1 MLKVNLK
8 NPELYI
14 NGGKPVRTKEWL
26 QNITTDSEE
35 AKIAYEVVRKG
46 NLSLFEGS
54 YNPDEPFSFDG
65 GYHVRKLE
73 KEWSKYFN
81 RKYSIS
87 MNSATSCLYASIGAL
102 NIGYGDEVI
111 VSPFTMTACAL
122 APLIYGAIPVFAD
135 VEDDTGC
142 ISVNSLN
149 KKISKKTKALIIVH
163 QFGFPAQM
171 DEILKI
177 CKTKNIK
184 IIEDCAQAYDTRY
197 KGKKVGTFGD
207 IGIFSLN
214 VNKTIQ
220 TGEGGVCVT
229 NSKNLN
235 YRLRLIRNH
244 GEAVV
249 YAAKYKNITNIA
261 GYNYRLTELSAAIA
275 LSQLKKLKNLNKKRL
290 SFVNFLQKRLKKFNF
305 IKLMDN
311 RLQCKKCNCKPGKKC
326 FNSFYIF
333 PFLFK
338 KNKINLTI
346 KKFVYLAKSEG
357 IIFYQGYTKPL
368 YHQPLYKKKI
378 LFKKGYPFKAK
389 ENQNLNQNYNLKCNN
404 AERLHNSILIN
415 EHVRHPHSLKDM
427 SDIINFF
434 KKISLIK

>member
-1 MLKVNLK
+1 
-8 NPELYI
+8 
-14 NGGKPVRTKEWL
+14 
-26 QNITTDSEE
+26 
-35 AKIAYEVVRKG
+35 
-46 NLSLFEGS
+46 
-54 YNPDEPFSFDG
+54 
-65 GYHVRKLE
+65 
-73 KEWSKYFN
+73 
-81 RKYSIS
+81 
-87 MNSATSCLYASIGAL
+87 
-102 NIGYGDEVI
+102 
-111 VSPFTMTACAL
+111 
-122 APLIYGAIPVFAD
+122 
-135 VEDDTGC
+135 
-142 ISVNSLN
+142 
-149 KKISKKTKALIIVH
+149 
-163 QFGFPAQM
+163 M

-338 KNKINLTI
+338 KNKINLI
-346 KKFVYLAKSEG
+346 NKKFVYLAKSEG

>member
-1 MLKVNLK
+1 
-8 NPELYI
+8 
-14 NGGKPVRTKEWL
+14 
-26 QNITTDSEE
+26 
-35 AKIAYEVVRKG
+35 
-46 NLSLFEGS
+46 
-54 YNPDEPFSFDG
+54 
-65 GYHVRKLE
+65 
-73 KEWSKYFN
+73 
-81 RKYSIS
+81 
-87 MNSATSCLYASIGAL
+87 
-102 NIGYGDEVI
+102 
-111 VSPFTMTACAL
+111 MTACAL

-311 RLQCKKCNCKPGKKC
+311 RLQCKKCNCKPEKKC

>member
-1 MLKVNLK
+1 
-8 NPELYI
+8 
-14 NGGKPVRTKEWL
+14 
-26 QNITTDSEE
+26 
-35 AKIAYEVVRKG
+35 
-46 NLSLFEGS
+46 
-54 YNPDEPFSFDG
+54 
-65 GYHVRKLE
+65 
-73 KEWSKYFN
+73 
-81 RKYSIS
+81 

-427 SDIINFF
+427 SDIINFL